1 MKKANKRKYF
11 RRVAGTLLATVLL
24 LGIAACGKNGGDD
37 ISGTSDT
44 PATDIVSETSIA
56 PTVNPGGSVGVVN
69 PTSNP
74 GGAGSGDSGS
84 DVVVVPPDLQLT
96 AGGIVIAGDPASGVY
111 TVASARG
118 PVYVQEFEPSYAQP
132 KVPGMVNCYTNM
144 LAALDPAVSNQ
155 TEHGWCYN
163 VYEPL
168 FMASPDGT
176 GEWMPVLATD
186 WYYDD
191 EGNFHAILREGVK
204 FHDGG
209 GRIMTAEDVLY
220 SIERVI
226 KMPTSPA
233 SAGMQGVDIE
243 NSYAENDYHVVI
255 KFKQPVGGFMNYM
268 GCSYLSIV
276 NKEVFEEKGP
286 DFDWWDMSAGT
297 GAYYCV
303 ETITGL
309 SQTFKR
315 FDDYWGGKPVM
326 DTIVLMSQIQATVMG
341 VDLENGDF
349 VVALQCNLDSI
360 NRVLSG
366 EVTGIDYML
375 LSVHRGFHMRIAMEP
390 ETKPFHDF
398 RVREAFAMSLNL
410 EEVAIATYGSLDLA
424 KPADKQMLNGI
435 TVEVP
440 EYNPDK
446 AREIMS
452 SLGYGPDNPCVLEIM
467 TSTTEANV
475 LIMEAVQAMANE
487 CYFQVNPTIAAT
499 GLMTEDSNSTE
510 FPSKWDGIIAGIQVY
525 IDAEIFYMDCDAYEK
540 EVGQYSGLKANT
552 DPEFARLFRLLPL
565 TDDQDERQEIIDQL
579 NIMYQENLYFLPL
592 IINCQPILVQN
603 YMKNVTY
610 RDGMGLIWKD
620 LQYKDWVDYTP

>member
-1 MKKANKRKYF
+1 
-11 RRVAGTLLATVLL
+11 
-24 LGIAACGKNGGDD
+24 
-37 ISGTSDT
+37 
-44 PATDIVSETSIA
+44 
-56 PTVNPGGSVGVVN
+56 
-69 PTSNP
+69 
-74 GGAGSGDSGS
+74 
-84 DVVVVPPDLQLT
+84 
-96 AGGIVIAGDPASGVY
+96 
-111 TVASARG
+111 
-118 PVYVQEFEPSYAQP
+118 
-132 KVPGMVNCYTNM
+132 
-144 LAALDPAVSNQ
+144 
-155 TEHGWCYN
+155 
-163 VYEPL
+163 
-168 FMASPDGT
+168 
-176 GEWMPVLATD
+176 
-186 WYYDD
+186 
-191 EGNFHAILREGVK
+191 
-204 FHDGG
+204 
-209 GRIMTAEDVLY
+209 
-220 SIERVI
+220 
-226 KMPTSPA
+226 
-233 SAGMQGVDIE
+233 
-243 NSYAENDYHVVI
+243 
-255 KFKQPVGGFMNYM
+255 
-268 GCSYLSIV
+268 
-276 NKEVFEEKGP
+276 
-286 DFDWWDMSAGT
+286 
-297 GAYYCV
+297 
-303 ETITGL
+303 
-309 SQTFKR
+309 
-315 FDDYWGGKPVM
+315 
-326 DTIVLMSQIQATVMG
+326 
-341 VDLENGDF
+341 
-349 VVALQCNLDSI
+349 
-360 NRVLSG
+360 
-366 EVTGIDYML
+366 
-375 LSVHRGFHMRIAMEP
+375 MEP